1 MLSGVADNKE
11 KFINAKRIVI
21 VACGTSWHAALLG
34 KYLLQD
40 MCRIPVEVEYAS
52 EFRYSNP
59 VLDDKDIVIA
69 ISQSGETADTL
80 AAIKIAKGMGAFV
93 YGISNVVG
101 SSIPRETESGTYIH
115 VGPEIGVAST
125 KAFTGQVMVLTMLA
139 TSIAQ
144 VKGTMTEEQIWDL
157 GKAILK
163 IPKTVEKVL
172 KLNDKI
178 ERLSLIYTY
187 ARNFLYLGRGYSYPV
202 ALEGALKLKEIS
214 YIHAEGYPAAE
225 MKHGPIALI
234 DTEMPSVIIAPNDH
248 LYEKI
253 VSNVQQVKAR
263 GGSIIAIVTE
273 GDSVIRN
280 IADHVLEVPE
290 MPECLSPIIT
300 SIPLQLLS
308 YYIAINK
315 GKNVD
320 MPRNLA
326 KSVTVE

>member
-1 MLSGVADNKE
+1 M
-11 KFINAKRIVI
+11 
-21 VACGTSWHAALLG
+21 
-34 KYLLQD
+34 
-40 MCRIPVEVEYAS
+40 
-52 EFRYSNP
+52 
-59 VLDDKDIVIA
+59 
-69 ISQSGETADTL
+69 
-80 AAIKIAKGMGAFV
+80 
-93 YGISNVVG
+93 
-101 SSIPRETESGTYIH
+101 
-115 VGPEIGVAST
+115 AST

-139 TSIAQ
+139 LSIANLR
-144 VKGTMTEEQIWDL
+144 GTMTPEQIEEL
-157 GKAILK
+157 GSHILQ
-163 IPKTVEKVL
+163 IPDKVEQVL
-172 KLNDKI
+172 KLNNRI

-234 DTEMPSVIIAPNDH
+234 DAEMPSVIIAPNDH

-263 GGSIIAIVTE
+263 GGNIIAIVTE
-273 GDSVIRN
+273 GDTVIKN

-290 MPECLSPIIT
+290 MPECLTPIIT
-300 SIPLQLLS
+300 SVPLQLLS

>member
-1 MLSGVADNKE
+1 
-11 KFINAKRIVI
+11 
-21 VACGTSWHAALLG
+21 
-34 KYLLQD
+34 

-59 VLDDKDIVIA
+59 VLTKDDIVIA
-69 ISQSGETADTL
+69 VSQSGETADTL
-80 AAIKIAKGMGAFV
+80 AAIEIAKNMGAFV

-101 SSIPRETESGTYIH
+101 SSIPRATDSGTYIH

-125 KAFTGQVMVLTMLA
+125 KAFTGQVMVLTLMALC
-139 TSIAQ
+139 IANLR
-144 VKGTMTEEQIWDL
+144 GTMPKEQIDEL
-157 GKAILK
+157 GKYILQ
-163 IPKTVEKVL
+163 IPDLVKRTL
-172 KLNDKI
+172 GLNEQIK
-178 ERLSLIYTY
+178 RLSLIYTY

-234 DTEMPSVIIAPNDH
+234 DAEMPSVIIAPNDH

-263 GGSIIAIVTE
+263 QGSVIAIVSE
-273 GDSVIRN
+273 GDEVISN
-280 IADHVLEVPE
+280 LADHVLEVPQV
-290 MPECLSPIIT
+290 PECLSPIIT

-308 YYIAINK
+308 YYIAINR